1 MDQVRESVDSTPLAQ
16 EKGDAR
22 SHRTNIGDRFMHRLA
37 PYLALLYF
45 FLFLDRQNINFAG
58 LQMNRELGLSATA
71 FGLAVGLFSVGYCI
85 FELPSTLILRKV
97 GARRWLARIMVSWG
111 LLSTATAFVHNSYS
125 LYAVR
130 FLLGAAEAG
139 FVPGVIY
146 FLTNWLPAS
155 ERGRVIGVFMVAV
168 PMTSVIGAPFSG
180 VLLGLNWLGLHGW
193 QWLFLIEGLPAA
205 LLGLSILRILPDG
218 PDEVRWLTS
227 SDKSWL
233 RTELNL
239 EQARVAA
246 VGRST
251 IRSALTSPMVL
262 LFGLIYL
269 GNGVGLFG
277 ISAWLP
283 LLTRNLGFG
292 YTQTGLVISCIYL
305 IMAVVMILW
314 TRHADRHG
322 EYLWHVAIPSLM
334 GVTCILLGGFCHSP
348 TLAVAFLA
356 SAIILMSPVT
366 PTFWSLP
373 PHYLSGGA
381 AAAGIALISAIG
393 ALGAFIGPTMMGM
406 IKDRSGNFSTA
417 VLFLTAGPLMAAAL
431 TLSLRWHRAFAR
443 R

>member
-1 MDQVRESVDSTPLAQ
+1 MNEVRAPVVSTPLEQ
-16 EKGDAR
+16 ENGDAR
-22 SHRTNIGDRFMHRLA
+22 SQRSSIGDRFMRKLA

-58 LQMNRELGLSATA
+58 LQMNGELELSATA
-71 FGLAVGLFSVGYCI
+71 FGLAIGLFSVGYCI

-111 LLSTATAFVHNSYS
+111 LLSAATAFVHNSYS
-125 LYAVR
+125 LYTLR

-146 FLTNWLPAS
+146 FLTNWLPTS
-155 ERGRVIGVFMVAV
+155 ERGRVIGVFMIAV
-168 PMTSVIGAPFSG
+168 PMASVIGAPFSG

-193 QWLFLIEGLPAA
+193 QWLFLLEGLPAA
-205 LLGLSILRILPDG
+205 MLGVSILRFLPDG
-218 PDEVRWLTS
+218 PDEVPWLTS
-227 SDKSWL
+227 SEKSWL

-239 EQARVAA
+239 EKARVAA
-246 VGRST
+246 VGCST
-251 IRSALTSPMVL
+251 IRSVLTSPMVL
-262 LFGLIYL
+262 LLGLIYL

-305 IMAVVMILW
+305 IMAVVIVLW

-334 GVTCILLGGFCHSP
+334 GVTFILLGGFCRSP
-348 TLAVAFLA
+348 ALAVAFLA
-356 SAIILMSPVT
+356 SANILMSPVT

-373 PHYLSGGA
+373 PHYLSGGG

-393 ALGAFIGPTMMGM
+393 SLGAFIGPTMVGM
-406 IKDRSGNFSTA
+406 IKDRSGDFSTA

-443 R
+443 H